1 MSTVKPVYTV
11 PEVQGSHTIFNIK
24 FQGILG
30 IFSIFKGVFRK
41 SLAVF
46 LTLEWGLMHQISVF
60 QRCYILYSRINI
72 TVHYKF
78 VGTLMFDISAC
89 EIDN

>member
-1 MSTVKPVYTV
+1 MMIYQQILSPGF
-11 PEVQGSHTIFNIK
+11 PHN
-24 FQGILG
+24 FQHKIPGY
-30 IFSIFKGVFRK
+30 FQEFFQ
-41 SLAVF
+41 
-46 LTLEWGLMHQISVF
+46 LTLEWGVHQISVF

-78 VGTLMFDISAC
+78 AGTLLFDISAC